1 MLVKSQKR
9 SPNNQKSTEK
19 FEVVK
24 HRKYCKPRS
33 IENEQINCQNRYET
47 LYTDGNDEESENSS
61 DSFTSSSEE
70 TPDNTPKQVQSRIS
84 KKKRLKS
91 KSTIPVNEET
101 NRNST
106 KPIANQWYQL
116 RQDNSINH
124 YISQPPVETV
134 QSSYSN
140 IVSRKKKKIVIFSDS
155 SLKNLRMEEF
165 SSFVK
170 EGEVYLKA
178 FPGARANQ
186 LNYQTIPAI
195 QGNNYYAAA
204 IHVGINDLLS
214 SNKSVSDI
222 CRDIIS
228 IGLTC
233 RSNNISK
240 VFISSIAYSSKINT
254 VLMQRLNRALY
265 DECRQNGFT
274 FVDNGA
280 VTESDLWVYGIHL
293 QESGKRIIA
302 NNLIKSFNDFLE
314 PANPFRWYL

>member
-1 MLVKSQKR
+1 MLVESQIKTR
-9 SPNNQKSTEK
+9 NDQNSTEK

-33 IENEQINCQNRYET
+33 TENEPINCQNRYET
-47 LYTDGNDEESENSS
+47 LYKDSNDEESENSS
-61 DSFTSSSEE
+61 DSYTSSSEE
-70 TPDNTPKQVQSRIS
+70 TPDNTPKQVRSRIS
-84 KKKRLKS
+84 KKKRLKN
-91 KSTIPVNEET
+91 KSTITVDEET
-101 NRNST
+101 NRNLT
-106 KPIANQWYQL
+106 KPIANQWYQPRL
-116 RQDNSINH
+116 DNNINH

-134 QSSYSN
+134 QSSHSN
-140 IVSRKKKKIVIFSDS
+140 IVSRKKKKIIIFSDS
-155 SLKNLRMEEF
+155 ILKNLRMEEF
-165 SSFVK
+165 NSFVK

-178 FPGARANQ
+178 FPGAKANQ
-186 LNYQTIPAI
+186 LNYQTIPVI
-195 QGNNYYAAA
+195 QGNNYDAAA

-214 SNKSVSDI
+214 SNKSVNDI

-228 IGLTC
+228 IGLRC

-265 DECRQNGFT
+265 DECRRNGFT

-280 VTESDLWVYGIHL
+280 VTENDLWVDGIHL

-302 NNLIKSFNDFLE
+302 NNLINSFNHFLE
-314 PANPFRWYL
+314 SANPFRWYL